1 LRSNRTARLGA
12 LLSAGLGLLVV
23 SGCRQDM
30 HDAPRYNPL
39 RESTVFPKG
48 SSAQPLVPGT
58 VPRGFLRE
66 DDHLYAGRVNGQL
79 ATAFPFPITAA
90 DLDRGQQ
97 RFDIYCSPCHG
108 RTGEGHG
115 MVVERGYKQAANYHI
130 DRLRQAPVGYF
141 FEVMTNGFGAMPDYR
156 AQVSVEDRWRIIA
169 YIRAL
174 QLSQD
179 AKTSDVPADELR
191 KLGGGTAPASGDRP
205 GGQGK

>member
-1 LRSNRTARLGA
+1 
-12 LLSAGLGLLVV
+12 
-23 SGCRQDM
+23 
-30 HDAPRYNPL
+30 
-39 RESTVFPKG
+39 
-48 SSAQPLVPGT
+48 
-58 VPRGFLRE
+58 
-66 DDHLYAGRVNGQL
+66 VNGQL

-108 RTGEGHG
+108 RTGEGNG
-115 MVVERGYKQAANYHI
+115 MVVQRGYKQAANYHI

-156 AQVSVEDRWRIIA
+156 SQVSVEDRWRIIA